1 MKKAI
6 AILILAAMLSGC
18 ANTEPGAEVVTTTTT
33 SSSSITMT
41 EREKPSESVTTAESK
56 TTTSRQT
63 TTQIYAATTTTTSA
77 TITHTAPTSATE
89 RTSRETTQPTES
101 KPVSARYEPVR
112 AITTTTAAP
121 ITEQQRETT
130 TAMRTTQNTATTTT
144 RATTTAKPMA
154 LSTTTTA
161 QPAVT
166 TTAKIT
172 VPKPPIISKATTT
185 VIENGITYVEVPD
198 VTCLATMIENLEE
211 TDTPPIYYIQVG
223 QKLKHDGTDYGKA
236 IAVYDWMIKNGWGSC
251 VYHALETYYVCQG
264 IGLECAYAFCTDNG
278 WYGHTYNAVKVEGT
292 WYVLDT
298 QGHTFL
304 DNTCHWCK
312 RMFDGKDQDL
322 PPYDE
327 WIWYPYDQNGEYRY
341 WTVEPAE

>member
-18 ANTEPGAEVVTTTTT
+18 ANTEPGAEVVTTAI
-33 SSSSITMT
+33 SSSAITMT
-41 EREKPSESVTTAESK
+41 EREKPSESVTTSESK
-56 TTTSRQT
+56 TTTTSRK
-63 TTQIYAATTTTTSA
+63 TTQTSAETTTTSDV
-77 TITHTAPTSATE
+77 TTMHTAPTSATE

-101 KPVSARYEPVR
+101 KPVSARYEAVG
-112 AITTTTAAP
+112 AITTTTAGP

-130 TAMRTTQNTATTTT
+130 TAMRTTQNAATTTT
-144 RATTTAKPMA
+144 RATTTAKPRA
-154 LSTTTTA
+154 ISTTTTA

-185 VIENGITYVEVPD
+185 EIENGITYVEVPD

-251 VYHALETYYVCQG
+251 VYHSLETYYVCQG

-278 WYGHTYNAVKVEGT
+278 
-292 WYVLDT
+292 
-298 QGHTFL
+298 
-304 DNTCHWCK
+304 
-312 RMFDGKDQDL
+312 
-322 PPYDE
+322 
-327 WIWYPYDQNGEYRY
+327 
-341 WTVEPAE
+341 